1 MESQGQGGRML
12 MRWQP
17 GVSGEPVIGRLPGE
31 SVNTTDHLLEAFH
44 VISNV
49 LFQRSCL
56 DEIMLPLN
64 RNKNKLHEPK
74 TLPRITMLRSLK
86 VETETLVRRP
96 QIHTFVPSLRPVNGA
111 YKTHL

>member
-1 MESQGQGGRML
+1 ML

-31 SVNTTDHLLEAFH
+31 SVNTTDHLLEAFY

-96 QIHTFVPSLRPVNGA
+96 QIHTFVPSLSPVNGA
-111 YKTHL
+111 YETHL